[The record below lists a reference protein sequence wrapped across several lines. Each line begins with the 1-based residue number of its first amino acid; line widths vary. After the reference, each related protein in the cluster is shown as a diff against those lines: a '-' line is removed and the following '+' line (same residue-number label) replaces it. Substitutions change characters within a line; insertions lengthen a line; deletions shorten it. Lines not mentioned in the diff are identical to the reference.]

1 MNQSPQSQFGQ
12 RRLVSLA
19 NNPPAKRKTQVLN
32 FSQQLLS
39 LSLNF
44 IDVIHLDFGSS
55 AQDYCTYMHAYTGY
69 NMDYEP

>member
-19 NNPPAKRKTQVLN
+19 NNPPAKRKNQVLN

-44 IDVIHLDFGSS
+44 IDAIHLDFE
-55 AQDYCTYMHAYTGY
+55 ALLKAILYIHACIHWL
-69 NMDYEP
+69 